1 MSARLTVLALAILIV
16 GAVYSTVNDA
26 NAVDARTVLVCPTPT
41 PHPTPAGPPTGTP
54 IPTTGLSRP
63 IPAFPMVYFGDVTVG
78 GNPVPD
84 CTGIYA
90 KVEEFESG
98 RVIVVDGKY
107 AGLALGAPDASYNKA
122 VITFHL
128 ADALVADQTDTYVY
142 TQAPSISMIKQ
153 GFNLN
158 FPHLVTPEPTIT
170 PKPTNTPIPTNTP
183 LPSFTPTPTP
193 IPTNTAAPVNT
204 PTPVVAGP
212 AVYSGPLVVAGG
224 VVPSGAVLIARVGSY
239 ESLPALIKGQSYQN
253 LVVAPDNVNFIG
265 QRIEFFLN
273 GFGSATTETYIG
285 GSFEN
290 SFALTFVGFPTPN
303 PTPTNIPTVVVP
315 TSTPPPTSTPTPAHT
330 PSSVPTISPTP
341 SPAHTPS
348 SVPTISPTPS
358 PEPTA
363 ILRPTRTPLPTL
375 VPTKTPAPSATASLG
390 SLPSQTATPA
400 PTATPEPSGGFC
412 SSNSDVPL
420 AAGIGNLL
428 MLLAPVGLVYG
439 ARRFRRHGL
448 L

>member
-41 PHPTPAGPPTGTP
+41 PHPTPAGRPTETP

-63 IPAFPMVYFGDVTVG
+63 IPAFPMVYFGDATVG

-170 PKPTNTPIPTNTP
+170 PLAFVHPDPDPYTHEHRG
-183 LPSFTPTPTP
+183 
-193 IPTNTAAPVNT
+193 
-204 PTPVVAGP
+204 AGQYT
-212 AVYSGPLVVAGG
+212 YSGG
-224 VVPSGAVLIARVGSY
+224 SGPCGLFRPVGSRRWCC
-239 ESLPALIKGQSYQN
+239 S
-253 LVVAPDNVNFIG
+253 
-265 QRIEFFLN
+265 
-273 GFGSATTETYIG
+273 FGS
-285 GSFEN
+285 
-290 SFALTFVGFPTPN
+290 
-303 PTPTNIPTVVVP
+303 
-315 TSTPPPTSTPTPAHT
+315 
-330 PSSVPTISPTP
+330 SVNRS
-341 SPAHTPS
+341 
-348 SVPTISPTPS
+348 
-358 PEPTA
+358 
-363 ILRPTRTPLPTL
+363 
-375 VPTKTPAPSATASLG
+375 
-390 SLPSQTATPA
+390 
-400 PTATPEPSGGFC
+400 
-412 SSNSDVPL
+412 
-420 AAGIGNLL
+420 
-428 MLLAPVGLVYG
+428 
-439 ARRFRRHGL
+439 RRFL
-448 L
+448 